1 MGSRIKTRA
10 LIEELVADKE
20 GLHARMEAFDQE
32 VAGWKARVE
41 DVKRWTYD
49 ILGQS
54 IRELFLRLE
63 EEKAS
68 WEECVKASESKYFL
82 F

>member
-10 LIEELVADKE
+10 LIEELVAGKE

-32 VAGWKARVE
+32 VADWKARV
-41 DVKRWTYD
+41 DNVKRRTYD
-49 ILGQS
+49 IKGQS

-63 EEKAS
+63 EEKAL

>member
-1 MGSRIKTRA
+1 M
-10 LIEELVADKE
+10 IEELVVDKE
-20 GLHARMEAFDQE
+20 GLHAMIEALDWE
-32 VAGWKARVE
+32 VANGKARV
-41 DVKRWTYD
+41 DNVKRWTYD
-49 ILGQS
+49 IKGQS
-54 IRELFLRLE
+54 IRELFLRLD